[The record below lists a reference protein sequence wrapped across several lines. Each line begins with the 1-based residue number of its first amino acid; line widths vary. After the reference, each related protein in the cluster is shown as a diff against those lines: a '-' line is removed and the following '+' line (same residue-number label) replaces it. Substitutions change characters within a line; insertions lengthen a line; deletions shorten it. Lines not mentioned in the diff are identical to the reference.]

1 MLMVSQSTQVYLD
14 GAGGERLCDVNGC
27 RHGEAGFSPLLSS
40 WSRASGES
48 GSLLRDSRWKALR
61 TEARPSPI
69 GFALIISDR
78 RSSAA
83 MALSVG
89 ESLAAVG
96 DPCPAGVGWLIAP
109 WGLAAQGFLPSCFPV
124 RLVMLEAARVGVSGV
139 VGGRISGDG
148 CPRREE
154 GG

>member
-96 DPCPAGVGWLIAP
+96 GPLSCWCRLAHCALGAGGTGLFAKLLPCT
-109 WGLAAQGFLPSCFPV
+109 
-124 RLVMLEAARVGVSGV
+124 
-139 VGGRISGDG
+139 SGDAG
-148 CPRREE
+148 LL
-154 GG
+154 GSV